1 MIMLIQQKV
10 KYVFSFWNY
19 LKLVLVLCVPIS
31 AYGYEKEAPV
41 LSNVQEVKFKARADD
56 DFLLVADYY
65 AGEKK
70 SGGVI
75 VLHDCKSDRSRYS
88 LMANS
93 LSQQGLHTLA
103 LDLRGYGSSVSS
115 KYSRDNI
122 KKNATD
128 IVAYQS
134 EMALLT
140 TYWQDDLIAAYQYLL
155 SKVDSKQGIAMVTSG
170 CSAAYGVALAE
181 NILLNSIV
189 MITPQMT
196 YADKERYKNLI
207 DIPTYFIASSHHAN
221 SYQSTQE
228 LFSWNGSKKSKMQ
241 IFKGE
246 RYDYQLIGR
255 KNPLIDDIARWV
267 DLNVSK

>member
-1 MIMLIQQKV
+1 MLSQQKINFF
-10 KYVFSFWNY
+10 FSFMNA
-19 LKLVLVLCVPIS
+19 LMASLVFLLSVN
-31 AYGYEKEAPV
+31 AYGYEKEVPSI
-41 LSNVQEVKFKARADD
+41 SNAQEVKFKARADD

-88 LMANS
+88 LMANGFS
-93 LSQQGLHTLA
+93 RQGLHTLA
-103 LDLRGYGSSVSS
+103 LDLRGYGDSVSP
-115 KYSRDNI
+115 KYSRDII
-122 KKNATD
+122 KKNATG

-140 TYWQDDLIAAYQYLL
+140 TYWQDDLIAAYQFLR
-155 SKVDSKQGIAMVTSG
+155 SKIDSKQGVAIVTSG
-170 CSAAYGVALAE
+170 CSSAYGVTLAE
-181 NILLNSIV
+181 NIFLNAIV

-246 RYDYQLIGR
+246 RYNYQLIGR
-255 KNPLIDDIARWV
+255 KKSLIEDIAYWV

>member
-1 MIMLIQQKV
+1 MLSQQKI
-10 KYVFSFWNY
+10 KYAFSFLN
-19 LKLVLVLCVPIS
+19 VLIVTLIFFLSAS
-31 AYGYEKEAPV
+31 AYGDEKETSLVNSA
-41 LSNVQEVKFKARADD
+41 QEVKFKARADD

-65 AGEKK
+65 VGKKK

-75 VLHDCKSDRSRYS
+75 VLHDCKSDRSRYR
-88 LMANS
+88 LMATG

-115 KYSRDNI
+115 KYSRDII
-122 KKNATD
+122 KKNATG

-140 TYWQDDLIAAYQYLL
+140 TYWQDDLIAAYQFLR
-155 SKVDSKQGIAMVTSG
+155 SKIDSKQGIAIVTSG
-170 CSAAYGVALAE
+170 CSSAYGVALAE
-181 NILLNSIV
+181 KILLNSIV

-207 DIPTYFIASSHHAN
+207 DIPSYFIASSHHAN
-221 SYQSTQE
+221 SYQVTQE

-255 KNPLIDDIARWV
+255 KKSLIDDIAQWI

>member
-1 MIMLIQQKV
+1 MNMLSQQKIINT
-10 KYVFSFWNY
+10 FSFWNN
-19 LKLVLVLCVPIS
+19 LMMMLILFVPIS
-31 AYGYEKEAPV
+31 AYGYKKDVPV
-41 LSNVQEVKFKARADD
+41 ISNAQEVKFKARADD
-56 DFLLVADYY
+56 NFLLVADYY
-65 AGEKK
+65 EGEKK

-88 LMANS
+88 LMANGFA
-93 LSQQGLHTLA
+93 QQGLHTLA

-115 KYSRDNI
+115 KYSRDII
-122 KKNATD
+122 KKNATG

-140 TYWQDDLIAAYQYLL
+140 AYWQDDLIAAYHYLQN
-155 SKVDSKQGIAMVTSG
+155 KIDSKQGIAIVTSG
-170 CSAAYGVALAE
+170 CSSAYGVALAE

-189 MITPQMT
+189 MITPQMN

-221 SYQSTQE
+221 SYQSSQE

-246 RYDYQLIGR
+246 RYGYQLIGR
-255 KNPLIDDIARWV
+255 KKSLIDDIAHWIN
-267 DLNVSK
+267 LNVSK